1 MYAISNMADIWGAKV
16 HKLAT
21 YYGWSNMAG
30 GEPKNSTTLMGLRR
44 NIPTVQNLME
54 AMAPPLQ
61 KEKKNNN
68 ERKKNAWNL

>member
-30 GEPKNSTTLMGLRR
+30 GEPKLDNVNGF
-44 NIPTVQNLME
+44 V
-54 AMAPPLQ
+54 
-61 KEKKNNN
+61 
-68 ERKKNAWNL
+68 